1 MCTSN
6 LPNFSIDATSDG
18 LSSVN
23 GETKP
28 FVMKCLTTVGVSV
41 LLVFFVLSCT
51 KQHAGTSEQIGN
63 LTDPWNIVVDS
74 SYQGVGYNNHLVT
87 YQGVAGDYFAFAANG
102 NVYTKEGPV
111 LDTLTYKILADSVH
125 IIISGFGAIFNGVQD
140 TSLISGLTA
149 TSMTITS
156 KEFLTPGGI
165 FWRKVVLSR

>member
-6 LPNFSIDATSDG
+6 LPNFSIDATADG

-23 GETKP
+23 VGTKP
-28 FVMKCLTTVGVSV
+28 FVMKRFTTVWVSV
-41 LLVFFVLSCT
+41 FLVLFVFSCT
-51 KQHAGTSEQIGN
+51 KQHAGTSEQTGN

-87 YQGVAGDYFAFAANG
+87 YEGVAGDYFEFADNG

-125 IIISGFGAIFNGVQD
+125 IIISGFGAGFNGVQD
-140 TSLISGLTA
+140 TSVISGLTA

-156 KEFLTPGGI
+156 QEFLTPGGI